1 MWRRPWRRCIP
12 NMLKRHFFKSS
23 PSFNNS
29 CDLPGNALFKG
40 STPLDLELFL
50 RCNTFSW
57 KSCYGSTFIHWWHW
71 GQRMA
76 ACHVFEEKL
85 SPMVHTRWG
94 PLPLI
99 KQGYN
104 STCRGWN
111 KNQLQYPFIFQ
122 PFFSGVSKPSKRW
135 VGCFGSPQHLDVC
148 YLKWIISPWPWYT
161 LCRFYGFQVW
171 FKKKCPEICWIQ
183 LDIHLSPE
191 CWGGFPKRHGLVRD
205 IKNTLP

>member
-1 MWRRPWRRCIP
+1 MAWKVTGTQGAFKSRFPWIGRRIPTSPRFWGNTALQEARSLPLSWLHVENRGLFSPQSQLQLRTSNKFKAIRYVQVFHFTVLRRWHHPPLYLFQLSHFPNTKESNHMWRRPWRRCMP

-40 STPLDLELFL
+40 STPLTWRYFWGAI
-50 RCNTFSW
+50 TFSW

-94 PLPLI
+94 PLPVI
-99 KQGYN
+99 K
-104 STCRGWN
+104 
-111 KNQLQYPFIFQ
+111 
-122 PFFSGVSKPSKRW
+122 
-135 VGCFGSPQHLDVC
+135 
-148 YLKWIISPWPWYT
+148 
-161 LCRFYGFQVW
+161 
-171 FKKKCPEICWIQ
+171 
-183 LDIHLSPE
+183 
-191 CWGGFPKRHGLVRD
+191 
-205 IKNTLP
+205 